1 MNVKLAIALTASAL
15 LIAGCSDK
23 TGNQETQS
31 TAAGIETQA
40 SGLSTFEQR
49 FSYAVGTTLG
59 NQFKRDE
66 LAIDIDALAL
76 ALRDVQEGNV
86 SQMSEE
92 DIRSTMMAAQEKQ
105 QAEQQA
111 AQAVQAEANKAEGET
126 FLTTNAAKKGVVSRD
141 SGLQYKIIT
150 EGTGAKPQSSDTV
163 AVHYRGTL
171 INGTEFDSSHSS
183 GEPVSFPVTAVIPGW
198 TEALQLMK
206 EGAKWE
212 LYIPSD
218 LAYGPSGTPG
228 LIGPNA
234 TLIFE
239 VELLSAS
246 VGE

>member
-1 MNVKLAIALTASAL
+1 MNVTLAIALTVFAL
-15 LIAGCSDK
+15 LITGCGDK

-31 TAAGIETQA
+31 TAAGTETHA
-40 SGLSTFEQR
+40 SGLETFEQR

-76 ALRDVQEGNV
+76 ALRDVQDGNV

-111 AQAVQAEANKAEGET
+111 AQAAQAEANKTEGGI
-126 FLTTNAAKKGVVSRD
+126 FLTANAAKEGVVSLD

-150 EGTGAKPQSSDTV
+150 EGAGANPQSSDTV
-163 AVHYRGTL
+163 SVHYRGTL
-171 INGTEFDSSHSS
+171 IDGTEFDSSYSR
-183 GEPVSFPVTAVIPGW
+183 GEPASFPVTAVIPGW

-218 LAYGPSGTPG
+218 LAYGPSGSG
-228 LIGPNA
+228 GVIGPNA
-234 TLIFE
+234 TLLFE

-246 VGE
+246 VSK

>member
-1 MNVKLAIALTASAL
+1 MNVKLAIALTAFAL
-15 LIAGCSDK
+15 LIAGCDDK

-40 SGLSTFEQR
+40 SGLSTLEQR

-76 ALRDVQEGNV
+76 ALRDVQEGNI

-92 DIRSTMMAAQEKQ
+92 DIRSTMLAAQEKQ
-105 QAEQQA
+105 QAKQQA
-111 AQAVQAEANKAEGET
+111 AQSGQAEANKAEGET
-126 FLTTNAAKKGVVSRD
+126 FLTTNAAKEGVVSLD

-171 INGTEFDSSHSS
+171 IDGTEFDSSHSRD
-183 GEPVSFPVTAVIPGW
+183 EPVSFPVTAVIPGW

-218 LAYGPSGTPG
+218 LAYGPGGTPG